1 MAQTSSGDEQ
11 LVEDVDRSWI
21 HQVEHE
27 ETIVPEAVNEEE
39 IEEYTETDGVVD
51 YDDIEENVLLHPN
64 EIGLPSDLRYESKV
78 YYTHNAIP
86 PSEMVGVNLPDLL
99 SRCITFTNGSK
110 MYLCFSKR
118 CRKQLAFEGRLY
130 NIDGFVKPNNW
141 NLWRCV
147 NPSCYGTIRTSPNLF
162 ELRVRDRHRNSCR
175 VDDTQ
180 IRLRIAVY
188 DLRLMAEY
196 TDLPLESLYHA
207 YFDKVVGE
215 HRDIAHLFPPF
226 DLLRNNLEDHRA
238 NLIYRKRFT
247 AEARESDT
255 FALCD
260 DVYGTG
266 SATAKFR
273 RTKLFPPTLCMRCNS
288 VFRSTPE
295 IPAQDQ
301 LLDHMY
307 FDHNRKT
314 SVVTRFTFIE
324 PGLFE
329 QWIRELQYHSPY
341 RLKKL
346 CLHDEHMYY
355 LCQNDARH
363 YKSSQNMSNTP
374 DLHCTAFVRVLDW
387 RLVIQGELNEV
398 AVDYCLDHYYHSDGF
413 KDGGSAEKQAE
424 SFTPEVFLQNLME
437 RRERTQQII
446 QDKTLQRIKRRHQ
459 QPSISIKPLP
469 KTPKLECAQR
479 DESPQ
484 QNGSSLDY
492 GSGEERDHQG
502 NVQWTDSH
510 EGDFA
515 FNRRQ
520 HRRRDPYLSQYVT
533 KRENFPNA
541 ETYHAVLQFEMTCN
555 MLRDRMQY
563 SRGVNVVNHYLD
575 KLTAILDD
583 VMADPL
589 CAPSRAQN
597 RALLREEQAA
607 NDEAVISTE
616 VSERGCDVASPSTA
630 SEVTRS
636 SEKLHRSSP
645 NVNADH
651 SESLPLRQ
659 KVLLRRG
666 DNGQIVVVRRT
677 ILGKVRKI
685 ASNPEMISRD
695 NEEIQA
701 PPDTAGKAH
710 PTEEQNPLGQT
721 QDKDGPPIGDVLRD
735 ALLLSGGYERPS
747 IPYRMRPCGP
757 RPAAQG
763 RRNPNDL
770 SAQEQAKQFIQKASE
785 PAETKEKVEVSRRT
799 VGRPRKYSSPVH
811 NLSNI

>member
-78 YYTHNAIP
+78 YYTNNAMP
-86 PSEMVGVNLPDLL
+86 SSEMVGVNLPDLL

-329 QWIRELQYHSPY
+329 
-341 RLKKL
+341 
-346 CLHDEHMYY
+346 
-355 LCQNDARH
+355 
-363 YKSSQNMSNTP
+363 
-374 DLHCTAFVRVLDW
+374 
-387 RLVIQGELNEV
+387 LVIQGELNEV

-630 SEVTRS
+630 SEV
-636 SEKLHRSSP
+636 
-645 NVNADH
+645 
-651 SESLPLRQ
+651 
-659 KVLLRRG
+659 
-666 DNGQIVVVRRT
+666 
-677 ILGKVRKI
+677 RKI